1 MVLQFGTKI
10 ARPGYDNL
18 QLGRTFMI
26 KLLAPVVMLLATA
39 SVQAGPIFNNT
50 SVVTTV
56 TNIAS
61 FDGISGS
68 LLDYTEDGIVVS
80 VDDTQC
86 CFADVHYGD
95 GGNFS
100 WVTISLAGGG
110 LINSLDFLLGDGFD
124 EEGGDAFNNLHQTNL
139 LWETFVDSL
148 STGFGDVFVDRGS
161 TVGWTDTDGFTSI
174 WVAAPFSDIP
184 SFGDFQTIALDNVRI
199 GGARSVPEP
208 ATLGLLGL
216 GLFSLGFA
224 RRKMTK

>member
-1 MVLQFGTKI
+1 
-10 ARPGYDNL
+10 
-18 QLGRTFMI
+18 MI

-68 LLDYTEDGIVVS
+68 LVDYTEDGIFVS
-80 VDDTQC
+80 VVDTQC

-95 GGNFS
+95 SGNFS

-124 EEGGDAFNNLHQTNL
+124 DGGGDAFNNSHQTNL

-174 WVAAPFSDIP
+174 LVAAPISQIP
-184 SFGDFQTIALDNVRI
+184 SFEGFQSIALTYQSIALDNVRI
-199 GGARSVPEP
+199 GGARSVPEGGARSVPEP